1 MRKQR
6 KKTKE
11 KCKLPLTLPSVA
23 VPRRKTEGDAGKTK
37 GTKELNEDEEH
48 EGEKG
53 RQVSARLKDEKT
65 KRKNGGG
72 GRAGAVVD
80 GGLLRRSLQ
89 LRRRAK
95 KRESREGLVRGRRV
109 NGGRR
114 RKMKKKM
121 RGRSAVL

>member
-1 MRKQR
+1 M
-6 KKTKE
+6 
-11 KCKLPLTLPSVA
+11 
-23 VPRRKTEGDAGKTK
+23 
-37 GTKELNEDEEH
+37 
-48 EGEKG
+48 
-53 RQVSARLKDEKT
+53 RLKDEKT
-65 KRKNGGG
+65 KRKNGEG
-72 GRAGAVVD
+72 GRADAVVD

-121 RGRSAVL
+121 RGEVGGFVRREGKGMFGLVK